1 MQQREA
7 REEGR
12 GGNNGASGGK
22 QSLETPLS
30 ISPAGSEQAGRPHT
44 LQALCRVR
52 MLSTSQGPPDRGAHS
67 SPEGGTGP
75 RMAVGSQRP
84 RKGLAH
90 CQVAAPLPKRPR
102 SELEVMSVSLPPP
115 QATLKKEPTRSS
127 LPNCGTVGLNPSST
141 LELEE
146 TRSSHRSAG

>member
-1 MQQREA
+1 MSQETQRTPHSRAFKPQALSAQGLTSRVRNREA
-7 REEGR
+7 QEEGR

-30 ISPAGSEQAGRPHT
+30 ISPAGNEQAGRPHT

-52 MLSTSQGPPDRGAHS
+52 MLGTSRGPPDRGAHS

-75 RMAVGSQRP
+75 RMAVGSQGP

-90 CQVAAPLPKRPR
+90 RQAAAPLPKRPR
-102 SELEVMSVSLPPP
+102 SELEVMSVRLPPP
-115 QATLKKEPTRSS
+115 RP
-127 LPNCGTVGLNPSST
+127 P
-141 LELEE
+141 
-146 TRSSHRSAG
+146 